1 MRSSVT
7 IELSDDIESK
17 LTRLAEATRVSR
29 AELAGAAVTAYV
41 EHELRVIDGIRQD
54 LADIDS
60 GDLVDHDEA
69 MAELDAVID
78 AAEATR
84 L

>member
-1 MRSSVT
+1 MPSSVT
-7 IELSDDIESK
+7 IELSKHIDAQ
-17 LTRLAEATRVSR
+17 LTRLAEATRQSR
-29 AELAGAAVTAYV
+29 ADVASAALASYV
-41 EHELRVIDGIRQD
+41 EHELQVIDGIRKG